1 MAVSAIEF
9 WQQLTRIGIVDSV
22 TGVAWMKRFEAG
34 VAKRASAPKAP
45 ADHAIATDA
54 VAVAQYL
61 IAKKVL
67 TKFQSQRLLAGRSG
81 ELRVGD
87 YLILDRCDSMP
98 MSRWYRSRHLGSS
111 TECFLYPCTDAL
123 TSSRWVDP
131 TWLRT
136 HDTVNADGLQRVK
149 ILSLSASD
157 PWRGAVV
164 SELPPGRCLD
174 QWADDQGPLEHSTV
188 ASIGTLIAKSLAA
201 MHAAGLVHGEVR
213 PSRVWCGEDRSLWLL
228 RDAGRPPAHPDDP
241 PQEHRWFDDDTV
253 ADLYAAPE
261 LAQTCDQATISS
273 DIFSLGALLY
283 GLAARHTI
291 RQRGGPYQLPMT
303 VIAAKNAGASGD
315 PLMRT
320 IAYAIDPDP
329 EARFPDVDG
338 FAKALSAVVS
348 AYETIQPPQ
357 QPQPTQPQPTQPT
370 IIPVNDLVTATASPQ
385 VAVQRELAKPQ
396 QVTAQKPVAIKPVSN
411 LQPPIATLPAEPTE
425 RLEPVATKK
434 LTPPPEPI
442 ADITSSALPPPVASG
457 VSPTRQVLPFGLP
470 ASEQSEPQAP
480 PLQPPPPAKTKVAE
494 VASSSSSS
502 SSPSSSSTSSPA
514 ATAESV
520 PPTPA
525 EPPRSMRRRKRRT
538 RRGPIIVGSVAVL
551 ILLVLCTLFLRPSA
565 ENQASRP
572 LLPPPP
578 PPRVT
583 ATSSTDGV
591 KPTPKPSTTNTDGT
605 PSSPTEQGSFE
616 LVQDDRLLWASPWS
630 PHTKPPSLE
639 MIPPGSQLIVS
650 LRMSR
655 LVGDPARSPWL
666 DWMGPE
672 IAPALASIEKRSGLK
687 ATQIDR
693 LTIATLATSTDS
705 TKSAYTITVNKP
717 MPLKML
723 AESWGASPSRTKDGQ
738 TIYSG
743 DEPNSDAYFVKPA
756 EAEEVRTFV
765 FGPVELVSLVA
776 ENEGEAIPL
785 PRSLQQLWDT
795 ASEEADCIAMTVPNF
810 LFADG
815 REILKSYAPKSIA
828 PLRSLLIP
836 DVAGVILSMGLVD
849 SWYVETRFTPSGT
862 VSAPAISQAIQP
874 RIAAL
879 PGWAEAFTI
888 DVNVESSWRAISNR
902 LPQFMRA
909 ISDQTRFGVSR
920 LLPTANFY
928 LPAEAAPQVSLAA
941 VLALST
947 PEVSPAVAVVVAES
961 TPMAPMTAE
970 QMIDAHLSVSF
981 DQESLEFAVANIR
994 DEFIRTLPAGATPP
1008 TIKIIGGD
1016 LEKLGITQNQQ
1027 IRNFTISDKALRDA
1041 LSELVRQANPDK
1053 SATGLT
1059 DEKQTLVWVVD
1070 STAATPTIL
1079 ITTRPA
1085 AIAKTLKLTKEFTG
1099 N

>member
-9 WQQLTRIGIVDSV
+9 WQQLTRIGIVDSA

-34 VAKRASAPKAP
+34 VAKRASVPKAP
-45 ADHAIATDA
+45 ADHSIATDA

-136 HDTVNADGLQRVK
+136 HDAVNANGLQRIK
-149 ILSLSASD
+149 ILTLSASD

-188 ASIGTLIAKSLAA
+188 ASIGTLIANSLAA

-291 RQRGGPYQLPMT
+291 RQRGEPYQLPMT
-303 VIAAKNAGASGD
+303 VIAAKNAGANGD
-315 PLMRT
+315 PFMRT

-329 EARFPDVDG
+329 EARFPDVDS

-348 AYETIQPPQ
+348 AYKAIQPPLPPQ
-357 QPQPTQPQPTQPT
+357 QTQPPPTPPATT
-370 IIPVNDLVTATASPQ
+370 IIPENDLVTAAASPQ
-385 VAVQRELAKPQ
+385 VAVQSELAKPQ
-396 QVTAQKPVAIKPVSN
+396 QVAAQT
-411 LQPPIATLPAEPTE
+411 IATLPAESTE
-425 RLEPVATKK
+425 RQEPVTTKK

-442 ADITSSALPPPVASG
+442 ADMNSSALPPPVASG
-457 VSPTRQVLPFGLP
+457 IASTRQVLPFGLP
-470 ASEQSEPQAP
+470 PSEQSKPQAP
-480 PLQPPPPAKTKVAE
+480 PLPPSPLPAKAKVA
-494 VASSSSSS
+494 ALAS
-502 SSPSSSSTSSPA
+502 SSPSSPSPPSPPSPA
-514 ATAESV
+514 VTAESE

-551 ILLVLCTLFLRPSA
+551 ILLVLCTVFLRPSA

-583 ATSSTDGV
+583 TTSPVDPI
-591 KPTPKPSTTNTDGT
+591 KPTPKPSTTTTEGT
-605 PSSPTEQGSFE
+605 PSSPTAQGSFE

-630 PHTKPPSLE
+630 PNTKPPSLE
-639 MIPPGSQLIVS
+639 MLPPGSQLIVS

-666 DWMGPE
+666 DWMGSE
-672 IAPALASIEKRSGLK
+672 ISPALASIEKRSGLK
-687 ATQIDR
+687 AAQIDR
-693 LTIATLATSTDS
+693 LTIATLAGSTDS

-723 AESWGASPSRTKDGQ
+723 AESWGASPSRTKDGK

-743 DEPNSDAYFVKPA
+743 DEPNSDAYFVKAA

-909 ISDQTRFGVSR
+909 IADQTRFGVSR

-947 PEVSPAVAVVVAES
+947 PEVSPAVAVVAES

-970 QMIDAHLSVSF
+970 QMIDAHLSVGF

-1027 IRNFTISDKALRDA
+1027 IRNFKISDKALRDA

-1085 AIAKTLKLTKEFTG
+1085 AIAKKLKLTKEFTG
-1099 N
+1099 D